1 MKRLWAPWRKKY
13 ITEGTGKG
21 CFLCRARR
29 SRKDRESFII
39 ARSKSS
45 FAVLN
50 IYPYNNGHVLVVPNR
65 HVAVLSA
72 LKDNEL
78 LDLTRLCDK
87 AMNKITKV
95 MKAQGINL
103 GVNFGYA
110 AGAGLP
116 GHLHIHIVPRW
127 VGDTNYMPVIGET
140 KVISDSLQAVYESLK
155 MS

>member
-72 LKDNEL
+72 LKDNEIG
-78 LDLTRLCDK
+78 RASCRERVE
-87 AMNKITKV
+87 ISV
-95 MKAQGINL
+95 
-103 GVNFGYA
+103 
-110 AGAGLP
+110 GA
-116 GHLHIHIVPRW
+116 V
-127 VGDTNYMPVIGET
+127 
-140 KVISDSLQAVYESLK
+140 SLK
-155 MS
+155 KGRTC